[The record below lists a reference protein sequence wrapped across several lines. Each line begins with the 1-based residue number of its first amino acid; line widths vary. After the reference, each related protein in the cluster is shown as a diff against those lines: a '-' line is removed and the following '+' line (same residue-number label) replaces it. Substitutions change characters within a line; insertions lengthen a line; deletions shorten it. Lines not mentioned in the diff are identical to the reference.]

1 MMDIHI
7 NKGAE
12 GWHIAGREGEK
23 VGVGVGEKT
32 PDEASCFQNAL
43 RKSENKSELGKCL
56 FYKK

>member
-7 NKGAE
+7 NKGVG
-12 GWHIAGREGEK
+12 GWHIAGREEGEK
-23 VGVGVGEKT
+23 VGVGEKT